1 MVMFVDIAKIKVK
14 SGDGGNGCV
23 GFHREKYISHGGPDG
38 GDGGKGGDIVLLAD
52 PDMRTLLDFRYR
64 RSYEA
69 ERGQNGSG
77 GLCTGKNGADLVIKV
92 PPGTQ
97 VKLPDTGEVVADLFQ
112 PGDRVVLLK
121 GGHGGRGNAR
131 FATPTRQAP
140 NFAQPGVKT
149 REYEIVLEMK
159 AIADVGLVGFPNV
172 GKSTLLSVVSAAR
185 PKIANYHFTTLQPNL
200 GMVKMDD
207 YSFAMADI
215 PGLIED
221 AHLGVGLGHDF
232 LRHVERNRMLLHV
245 VDVSGCEGR
254 DPVEDYEAIRHEL
267 EAYDP
272 ELAARPQIIAANKM
286 DILPDAEENL
296 TRLREHVGAEIPVY
310 PISAATR
317 RGVQELMRAVA
328 QRLKSLPAPAPEV
341 LEPVALDA
349 RLDDTIEVTRLDDV
363 YLVDGPGAE
372 RMLDSVNL
380 FDRDS
385 MGRFQRQLRDR
396 GILDRLRALGASDGD
411 TIRFCDTEF
420 DFVE

>member
-1 MVMFVDIAKIKVK
+1 MFVDIAKIKVK

-38 GDGGKGGDIVLLAD
+38 GDGGNGGDIVLLAD

-112 PGDRVVLLK
+112 PGDRVILLK

-200 GMVKMDD
+200 GMVKIDD

-245 VDVSGCEGR
+245 VDISGCEGR
-254 DPVEDYEAIRHEL
+254 DPLEDYEAIRHEL

-296 TRLREHVGAEIPVY
+296 ARLREHVGAEIPIY

-385 MGRFQRQLRDR
+385 MGRFQRQLRDK

-420 DFVE
+420 DFIE

>member
-1 MVMFVDIAKIKVK
+1 MFVDIAKIKVK

-112 PGDRVVLLK
+112 PGDRVILLK

-200 GMVKMDD
+200 GMVKIDD

-245 VDVSGCEGR
+245 VDISGCEGR
-254 DPVEDYEAIRHEL
+254 DPLEDYEAIRHEL

-296 TRLREHVGAEIPVY
+296 ARLREHVGAEIPIY

-385 MGRFQRQLRDR
+385 MGRFQRQLRDK

-420 DFVE
+420 DFIE

>member
-1 MVMFVDIAKIKVK
+1 MFVDIAKIKVK

-52 PDMRTLLDFRYR
+52 SDMRTLLDFRYR

-77 GLCTGKNGADLVIKV
+77 GLCTGKNGADLIIKV

-97 VKLPDTGEVVADLFQ
+97 VKLPDTGEVVADLFRS
-112 PGDRVVLLK
+112 GDRVVLLK

-149 REYEIVLEMK
+149 REYEVVLEMK
-159 AIADVGLVGFPNV
+159 SIADVGLVGFPNV

-245 VDVSGCEGR
+245 VDISGCEGR

-286 DILPDAEENL
+286 DILPDAEKNL
-296 TRLREHVGAEIPVY
+296 ARLREHVGAAAVY

-317 RGVQELMRAVA
+317 QGVQELMRAVV
-328 QRLKSLPAPAPEV
+328 QLLKSLPAPAPEV

-385 MGRFQRQLRDR
+385 MGRFQRQLRDK
-396 GILDRLRALGASDGD
+396 GILDRLRALGATDGD

-420 DFVE
+420 DFIE

>member
-1 MVMFVDIAKIKVK
+1 MFVDIAKIKVK

-52 PDMRTLLDFRYR
+52 SDMRTLLDFRYR

-77 GLCTGKNGADLVIKV
+77 GLCTGKNGADLIIKV

-97 VKLPDTGEVVADLFQ
+97 VKLPDTGEVVADLFR

-149 REYEIVLEMK
+149 REYEVVLEMK
-159 AIADVGLVGFPNV
+159 SIADVGLVGFPNV

-245 VDVSGCEGR
+245 VDISGCEGR

-267 EAYDP
+267 EAYDS

-286 DILPDAEENL
+286 DILPDAEKNL
-296 TRLREHVGAEIPVY
+296 ARLREHVGAAAVY

-317 RGVQELMRAVA
+317 QGVQELMRAVV
-328 QRLKSLPAPAPEV
+328 QLLKSLPAPAPEV

-385 MGRFQRQLRDR
+385 MGRFQRQLRDK
-396 GILDRLRALGASDGD
+396 GILDRLRALGATDGD

-420 DFVE
+420 DFIE

>member
-1 MVMFVDIAKIKVK
+1 MFVDIAKIKVK

-112 PGDRVVLLK
+112 PGDRVILLK
-121 GGHGGRGNAR
+121 GGHGGRGNSR

-200 GMVKMDD
+200 GMVKIDD

-245 VDVSGCEGR
+245 VDISGCEGR
-254 DPVEDYEAIRHEL
+254 DPLEDYEAIRHEL

-296 TRLREHVGAEIPVY
+296 ARLREHVGAEIPIY

-385 MGRFQRQLRDR
+385 MGRFQRQLRDK

-420 DFVE
+420 DFIE

>member
-1 MVMFVDIAKIKVK
+1 MFVDIAKIKVK

-296 TRLREHVGAEIPVY
+296 ARLREHVGAEIPVY

-363 YLVDGPGAE
+363 YL
-372 RMLDSVNL
+372 
-380 FDRDS
+380 
-385 MGRFQRQLRDR
+385 
-396 GILDRLRALGASDGD
+396 
-411 TIRFCDTEF
+411 
-420 DFVE
+420 

>member
-1 MVMFVDIAKIKVK
+1 MFVDIAKIKVK

-286 DILPDAEENL
+286 DIRPDAEENL
-296 TRLREHVGAEIPVY
+296 ARLREHVGAEIPVY

>member
-1 MVMFVDIAKIKVK
+1 MFVDIVKIKVK

-23 GFHREKYISHGGPDG
+23 GFHREKYVSHGGPDG
-38 GDGGKGGDIVLLAD
+38 GDGGKGGDVILVAD
-52 PDMRTLLDFRYR
+52 ADMRTLLDFRYK

-77 GLCTGKNGADLVIKV
+77 GLCTGKNGADMIIKV
-92 PPGTQ
+92 PAGTQ
-97 VKLPDTGEVVADLFQ
+97 VKLPETGEIVADLFSV
-112 PGDRVVLLK
+112 GDRVVLLK
-121 GGHGGRGNAR
+121 GGQGGRGNAR

-140 NFAQPGVKT
+140 NFAQPGIKT
-149 REYEIVLEMK
+149 KEYEVVLEMK
-159 AIADVGLVGFPNV
+159 SIADVGLVGFPNV
-172 GKSTLLSVVSAAR
+172 GKSTLLSVVSAAK

-200 GMVKMDD
+200 GMVKMDN

-245 VDVSGCEGR
+245 VDISGCEGR
-254 DPVEDYEAIRHEL
+254 DPVEDYDAIRHEL
-267 EAYDP
+267 EAYDA
-272 ELAARPQIIAANKM
+272 ELAQRPQIIAANKM
-286 DILPDAEENL
+286 DIQPDAEENL
-296 TRLREHVGAEIPVY
+296 ARLREHVGPDVEIY

-317 RGVQELMRAVA
+317 QGVTELMHAVV
-328 QRLKSLPAPAPEV
+328 RMLKSLPAPAPEV
-341 LEPVALDA
+341 VDPVALDA
-349 RLDDTIEVTRLDDV
+349 RLDNTIEVSKLDDV

-385 MGRFQRQLRDR
+385 MGRFQRQLRDK
-396 GILDRLRALGASDGD
+396 GILDRLRALGATDGD

>member
-1 MVMFVDIAKIKVK
+1 MFVDIAKIKVK

-296 TRLREHVGAEIPVY
+296 ARLREHVGAEIPVY

-396 GILDRLRALGASDGD
+396 GILVRLRALGASDGD

>member
-1 MVMFVDIAKIKVK
+1 
-14 SGDGGNGCV
+14 
-23 GFHREKYISHGGPDG
+23 
-38 GDGGKGGDIVLLAD
+38 
-52 PDMRTLLDFRYR
+52 
-64 RSYEA
+64 
-69 ERGQNGSG
+69 
-77 GLCTGKNGADLVIKV
+77 
-92 PPGTQ
+92 
-97 VKLPDTGEVVADLFQ
+97 
-112 PGDRVVLLK
+112 
-121 GGHGGRGNAR
+121 
-131 FATPTRQAP
+131 
-140 NFAQPGVKT
+140 
-149 REYEIVLEMK
+149 MK

-296 TRLREHVGAEIPVY
+296 ARLREHVGAEIPVY

>member
-1 MVMFVDIAKIKVK
+1 MFVDIVKIKVK

-23 GFHREKYISHGGPDG
+23 GFHREKYVSHGGPDG
-38 GDGGKGGDIVLLAD
+38 GDGGKGGDVILVAD
-52 PDMRTLLDFRYR
+52 ADMRTLLDFRYR

-77 GLCTGKNGADLVIKV
+77 GLCTGKNGADLIIKV
-92 PPGTQ
+92 PAGTQ
-97 VKLPDTGEVVADLFQ
+97 VKLPETGEVVADLFSV
-112 PGDRVVLLK
+112 GDRVVLLK
-121 GGHGGRGNAR
+121 GGQGGRGNAR

-140 NFAQPGVKT
+140 NFAQPGIKT
-149 REYEIVLEMK
+149 KEYEVILEMK
-159 AIADVGLVGFPNV
+159 SIADVGLVGFPNV
-172 GKSTLLSVVSAAR
+172 GKSTLLSVVSAAK

-200 GMVKMDD
+200 GMVKMDN

-245 VDVSGCEGR
+245 VDISGCEGR
-254 DPVEDYEAIRHEL
+254 DPIEDYDAIRHEL
-267 EAYDP
+267 EAYDA
-272 ELAARPQIIAANKM
+272 ELAQRPQIIAANKM
-286 DILPDAEENL
+286 DIQPDAEENL
-296 TRLREHVGAEIPVY
+296 ARLREHVGPDVEIY

-317 RGVQELMRAVA
+317 QGVTELMHAVV
-328 QRLKSLPAPAPEV
+328 RMLKSLPEPAPEV
-341 LEPVALDA
+341 IDPVALDA
-349 RLDDTIEVTRLDDV
+349 RLDDTIEVSKLNDV

-385 MGRFQRQLRDR
+385 MGRFQRQLRDK
-396 GILDRLRALGASDGD
+396 GILDRLRALGATDGD

>member
-1 MVMFVDIAKIKVK
+1 MFVDIAKIKVK

-296 TRLREHVGAEIPVY
+296 ARLREHVGAEIPVY

-349 RLDDTIEVTRLDDV
+349 RLDDIIEVTRLDDV

>member
-1 MVMFVDIAKIKVK
+1 MFVDIAKIKVK

-38 GDGGKGGDIVLLAD
+38 GDGGNGGDIVLLAD

-112 PGDRVVLLK
+112 PGDRVILLK

-172 GKSTLLSVVSAAR
+172 GKSTLLSMVSAAR

-200 GMVKMDD
+200 GMVKIDD

-245 VDVSGCEGR
+245 VDISGCEGR
-254 DPVEDYEAIRHEL
+254 DPLEDYEAIRHEL

-296 TRLREHVGAEIPVY
+296 ARLREHVGAEIPIY

-385 MGRFQRQLRDR
+385 MGRFQRQLRDK

-420 DFVE
+420 DFIE

>member
-1 MVMFVDIAKIKVK
+1 MFVDIAKIKVK

-296 TRLREHVGAEIPVY
+296 ARLREHVGAEIPVY

>member
-1 MVMFVDIAKIKVK
+1 MFVDIAKIKVK

-52 PDMRTLLDFRYR
+52 SDMRTLLDFRYR

-77 GLCTGKNGADLVIKV
+77 GLCTGKNGADLIIKV

-97 VKLPDTGEVVADLFQ
+97 VKLPDTGEVVADLFR

-149 REYEIVLEMK
+149 REYEVVLEMK
-159 AIADVGLVGFPNV
+159 SIADVGLVGFPNV

-245 VDVSGCEGR
+245 VDISGCEGR

-286 DILPDAEENL
+286 DILPDAEKNL
-296 TRLREHVGAEIPVY
+296 ARLREHVGAAAVY

-317 RGVQELMRAVA
+317 QGVQELMRAVV
-328 QRLKSLPAPAPEV
+328 QLLKSLPAPAPEV

-385 MGRFQRQLRDR
+385 MGRFQRQLRDK
-396 GILDRLRALGASDGD
+396 GILDRLRALGATDGD

-420 DFVE
+420 DFIE

>member
-1 MVMFVDIAKIKVK
+1 MFVDIAKIKVK

-52 PDMRTLLDFRYR
+52 SDMRTLLDFRYR

-77 GLCTGKNGADLVIKV
+77 GLCTGKNGADLIIKV

-97 VKLPDTGEVVADLFQ
+97 VKLPDTGEVVADLFR

-149 REYEIVLEMK
+149 REYEVVLEMK
-159 AIADVGLVGFPNV
+159 SIADVGLVGFPNV

-221 AHLGVGLGHDF
+221 AHLGVGVGHDF

-245 VDVSGCEGR
+245 VDISGCEGR

-267 EAYDP
+267 EAYDS

-286 DILPDAEENL
+286 DILPDAEKNL
-296 TRLREHVGAEIPVY
+296 ARLREHVGAAAVY

-317 RGVQELMRAVA
+317 QGVQELMRAVV
-328 QRLKSLPAPAPEV
+328 QLLKSLPAPAPEV

-385 MGRFQRQLRDR
+385 MGRFQRQLRDK
-396 GILDRLRALGASDGD
+396 GILDRLRALGATDGD

-420 DFVE
+420 DFIE

>member
-1 MVMFVDIAKIKVK
+1 MFVDIAKIKVK

-38 GDGGKGGDIVLLAD
+38 GDGGKGGDIVLMAD

-296 TRLREHVGAEIPVY
+296 ARLREHVGAEIPVY

>member
-1 MVMFVDIAKIKVK
+1 MFVDIAKIKVK

-112 PGDRVVLLK
+112 PGDRVILLK

-200 GMVKMDD
+200 GMVKIDD

-245 VDVSGCEGR
+245 VDISGCEGR
-254 DPVEDYEAIRHEL
+254 DPLEDYEAIHHEL

-296 TRLREHVGAEIPVY
+296 ARLREHVGAEIPIY

-385 MGRFQRQLRDR
+385 MGRFQRQLRDK

-420 DFVE
+420 DFIE

>member
-1 MVMFVDIAKIKVK
+1 MFVDIAKIKVK

-52 PDMRTLLDFRYR
+52 SDMRTLLDFRYR

-77 GLCTGKNGADLVIKV
+77 GLCTGKNGADLIIKV

-97 VKLPDTGEVVADLFQ
+97 VKLPDTGEVVADLFRS
-112 PGDRVVLLK
+112 GDRVVLLK

-149 REYEIVLEMK
+149 REYEVVLEMK
-159 AIADVGLVGFPNV
+159 SIADVGLVGFPNV

-245 VDVSGCEGR
+245 VDISGCEGR

-286 DILPDAEENL
+286 DILPDAEKNL
-296 TRLREHVGAEIPVY
+296 ARLREHVGAAAVY

-317 RGVQELMRAVA
+317 QGVQELMRAVV
-328 QRLKSLPAPAPEV
+328 QLLKSLPAPAPEV

-385 MGRFQRQLRDR
+385 MGRFQRQLRDK
-396 GILDRLRALGASDGD
+396 GILDRLRALGATDGD

-420 DFVE
+420 EFIE

>member
-1 MVMFVDIAKIKVK
+1 MFVDIVKIKVK

-23 GFHREKYISHGGPDG
+23 GFHREKYVSHGGPDG
-38 GDGGKGGDIVLLAD
+38 GDGGKGGDVILVAD
-52 PDMRTLLDFRYR
+52 ADMRTLLDFRYR

-77 GLCTGKNGADLVIKV
+77 GLCTGKNGADMIIKV
-92 PPGTQ
+92 PAGTQ
-97 VKLPDTGEVVADLFQ
+97 VKLPETGEVVADLFSV
-112 PGDRVVLLK
+112 GDRVVLLK
-121 GGHGGRGNAR
+121 GGQGGRGNAR

-140 NFAQPGVKT
+140 NFAQPGIKT
-149 REYEIVLEMK
+149 KEYEVVLEMK
-159 AIADVGLVGFPNV
+159 SIADVGLVGFPNV
-172 GKSTLLSVVSAAR
+172 GKSTLLSVVSAAK

-200 GMVKMDD
+200 GMVKMDN

-245 VDVSGCEGR
+245 VDISGCEGR
-254 DPVEDYEAIRHEL
+254 DPVEDYDAIRHEL
-267 EAYDP
+267 EAYDA
-272 ELAARPQIIAANKM
+272 ELAQRPQIIAANKM
-286 DILPDAEENL
+286 DIQPDAEENL
-296 TRLREHVGAEIPVY
+296 ARLREHVGPDVEIY

-317 RGVQELMRAVA
+317 QGVNELMHAVV
-328 QRLKSLPAPAPEV
+328 RMLKSLPAPAPEV
-341 LEPVALDA
+341 VDPVALDA
-349 RLDDTIEVTRLDDV
+349 RLDNTIEITKLDDV

-385 MGRFQRQLRDR
+385 MGRFQRQLRDK
-396 GILDRLRALGASDGD
+396 GILDRLRALGATDGD
-411 TIRFCDTEF
+411 TIRVCDTEF

>member
-1 MVMFVDIAKIKVK
+1 MFVDIAKIKVK

-286 DILPDAEENL
+286 DILPDAEENFA
-296 TRLREHVGAEIPVY
+296 RLREHVGAEIPVY

>member
-1 MVMFVDIAKIKVK
+1 MFVDIAKIKVK

-112 PGDRVVLLK
+112 PGDGVILLK

-200 GMVKMDD
+200 GMVKIDD

-245 VDVSGCEGR
+245 VDISGCEGR
-254 DPVEDYEAIRHEL
+254 DPLEDYEAIRHEL

-296 TRLREHVGAEIPVY
+296 ARIREHVGAEIPIY

-385 MGRFQRQLRDR
+385 MGRFQRQLRDK

-420 DFVE
+420 DFIE

>member
-1 MVMFVDIAKIKVK
+1 MFVDIAKIKVK

-52 PDMRTLLDFRYR
+52 SDMRTLLDFRYR

-77 GLCTGKNGADLVIKV
+77 GLCTGKNGADLIIKV

-97 VKLPDTGEVVADLFQ
+97 VKLPDTGEVVADLFR

-149 REYEIVLEMK
+149 REYEVVLEMK
-159 AIADVGLVGFPNV
+159 SIADVGLVGFPNV

-245 VDVSGCEGR
+245 VDISGCEGR

-267 EAYDP
+267 EAYAS

-286 DILPDAEENL
+286 DILPDAEKNL
-296 TRLREHVGAEIPVY
+296 ARLREHVGAAAVY

-317 RGVQELMRAVA
+317 QGVQELMRAVV
-328 QRLKSLPAPAPEV
+328 QLLKSLPAPAPEV

-385 MGRFQRQLRDR
+385 MGRFQRQLRDK
-396 GILDRLRALGASDGD
+396 GILDRLRALGATDGD

-420 DFVE
+420 DFIE

>member
-1 MVMFVDIAKIKVK
+1 MFVDIAKIKVK

-23 GFHREKYISHGGPDG
+23 GFHREKYVSHGGPDG

-121 GGHGGRGNAR
+121 GGQGGRGNAR

-140 NFAQPGVKT
+140 NFAEPGIKT
-149 REYEIVLEMK
+149 REYEVVLEMK
-159 AIADVGLVGFPNV
+159 SIADVGLVGFPNV

-245 VDVSGCEGR
+245 VDISGCEGR
-254 DPVEDYEAIRHEL
+254 DPIEDYEAIRHEL

-286 DILPDAEENL
+286 DILPDAQDNL
-296 TRLREHVGAEIPVY
+296 ARLQAHVGKHTPIY

-317 RGVQELMRAVA
+317 QGVQELMRAVA
-328 QRLKSLPAPAPEV
+328 QLLKSLPAPAPEV
-341 LEPVALDA
+341 LEPMALDA
-349 RLDDTIEVTRLDDV
+349 RLDDTIEVTRLDNV

-385 MGRFQRQLRDR
+385 MGRFQRLLRDK
-396 GILDRLRALGASDGD
+396 GILDRLRALGAKDGD

-420 DFVE
+420 DFIE